1 MAVISYRLAS
11 EKNDTLNI
19 KFYLKQCSF
28 DDNWF
33 KH

>member
-1 MAVISYRLAS
+1 MVVVSGRLAT

-19 KFYLKQCSF
+19 EFYLRKCLF

>member
-1 MAVISYRLAS
+1 MAVISCRLAT

-19 KFYLKQCSF
+19 EFYLKQCSF
-28 DDNWF
+28 DDNWL